1 MMGVSLS
8 DVYPEAEL
16 ATFMPFVLS
25 SHMDNSPLTVL
36 ELDADLRIVRVSSS
50 VTQMLGLNPQRL
62 AGQPLLQAL
71 GPGKRLS
78 SGDFGSQVDLSLPLI
93 ARLASKSPEV
103 NALQIWQLGAHGT
116 RRGLRQSRGFGRSGF
131 RACAGWAH
139 QNARLQSR

>member
-1 MMGVSLS
+1 MMGVSLR

-71 GPGKRLS
+71 GPGPHLEPLQTAFTRLQT
-78 SGDFGSQVDLSLPLI
+78 GIQ
-93 ARLASKSPEV
+93 ARNRVESTHHVS
-103 NALQIWQLGAHGT
+103 
-116 RRGLRQSRGFGRSGF
+116 
-131 RACAGWAH
+131 RACAACGGVQVNRWPG
-139 QNARLQSR
+139 